1 MDIIEEATF
10 DTKFNQVKHTVEL
23 YLDSG
28 DGASSSNIFPIN
40 PNAVVN
46 FSIEETLANWVTK
59 GSLTFFYS
67 PELAGGYMNSNLGQ
81 VGSAAPN
88 IGSSDGKS
96 FYQFRGDGND
106 KLRLRIVPD
115 VTNSQNNSISISQD
129 DKHWCL
135 SYLFSIYDMED
146 IDELPG
152 AQNQGSSVL
161 KCLKIY
167 FWDEWYQKMITNI
180 IEYSTAV
187 SNTQQKKPT
196 GDAMQEIIEKALLDV
211 PSTLGMP
218 TGSVASGDWERGAAE
233 IFFTAPAQTNAYEC
247 LMYVYDKHLS
257 DRSLPGSGATEVFD
271 FSLLV
276 KERGR
281 EAKDVGYLTLKPLSH
296 YFERAGKSADSPGEY
311 QFEHFFLQSYA
322 DSSKRPKAY
331 RAPMGGGD
339 KSGKVDF
346 NSLKYGA
353 ITSYRFVDISAL
365 TNSTEF
371 VNTPVYSFDF
381 ATRLYQVEF
390 KTPSVQTARQFISK
404 QYIDQLYKAGADP
417 EKLFLINLHTDK
429 QKNKNLKPT
438 FSLYGDDP
446 IIRQADGIQKLIYLG
461 VFQNTCIHFRTLGLT
476 TRRPGSFIAIDKTDG
491 VDPGDFQDKFYGQ
504 WFVINVKH
512 VFETEVFYNE
522 ITAVKVH
529 RFDVPQIKFPN
540 TF

>member
-10 DTKFNQVKHTVEL
+10 STKFNQVKHTVEL

-40 PNAVVN
+40 PNSVIN

-67 PELAGGYMNSNLGQ
+67 PELDGGYMNPSTGQ
-81 VGSAAPN
+81 VNSATTN
-88 IGSSDGKS
+88 IGSTDGKS

-106 KLRLRIVPD
+106 RLRLRIIPD
-115 VTNSQNNSISISQD
+115 LSDSSLNENNISISD
-129 DKHWCL
+129 PKHWTL
-135 SYLFSIYDMED
+135 SYLFTIYDMED

-152 AQNQGSSVL
+152 AQNQASSVL

-180 IEYSTAV
+180 IEYSTAI

-196 GDAMQEIIEKALLDV
+196 GLAMQEIIKKGLLDV

-218 TGSVASGDWERGAAE
+218 TGSIAKGDWEQGAAE
-233 IFFTAPAQTNAYEC
+233 IFFTAPTQTNAYEC
-247 LMYVYDKHLS
+247 LMYVYDKHMS
-257 DRSLPGSGATEVFD
+257 DKKLAISTTEVFD
-271 FSLLV
+271 FSLLT

-281 EAKDVGYLTLKPLSH
+281 DANDVGYLTLKPLSH
-296 YFERAGKSADSPGEY
+296 YFERAGKEADSPGEY
-311 QFEHFFLQSYA
+311 QFEHFFLQAYK
-322 DSSKRPKAY
+322 DSNKRPKTY
-331 RAPMGGGD
+331 RAPMAQD
-339 KSGKVDF
+339 KSDKIDF
-346 NSLKYGA
+346 KSFKYGA
-353 ITSYRFVDISAL
+353 ITSYRFVDISSL

-371 VNTPVYSFDF
+371 CSTPVYSFDF
-381 ATRLYQVEF
+381 ATRLYQIEF
-390 KTPSVQTARQFISK
+390 KTPSVKTAREFISK
-404 QYIDQLYKAGADP
+404 QYIDQLYKSGTDP
-417 EKLFLINLHTDK
+417 EKLFLINLDK
-429 QKNKNLKPT
+429 NKQTNKNLKPT

-461 VFQNTCIHFRTLGLT
+461 VFQNTCIHFRTLGLS

-512 VFETEVFYNE
+512 VFETEIYYNE
-522 ITAVKVH
+522 ITAVKIH
-529 RFDVPQIKFPN
+529 RFDVAKTKFPN